1 MSNNTGRNNY
11 RLAIAASI
19 AYCTIYGFSF
29 MASRIAL
36 MNTSADML
44 LAIRFTCAMLVML
57 LLVLSGRF
65 RIDLKGKPVG
75 KFLIMGLCQPVI
87 YFIAETSGI
96 QYTNSSFAGIMIS
109 LIPIVTTVL
118 AAVFLNE
125 RISAKT
131 LGWILC
137 SVVGVFIIS
146 TVQTSSGS
154 IQLRGVICLLGA
166 VASAAVFYLLSRSI
180 MHYFTAFERTFIMMV
195 MGFVY
200 FTGSAI
206 IKEGSEFVPQFAA
219 GLTSSGVMLPILYLS
234 VISSVGAFFLQNY
247 AISILDVATAT
258 VFENIIPIVSVAAG
272 VIFLREPFS
281 VIQLAGIVLILLG
294 VWKVSTTEH

>member
-1 MSNNTGRNNY
+1 MSNHSSRDRY
-11 RLAIAASI
+11 RLAIIASI

-29 MASRIAL
+29 MASRIGL

-57 LLVLSGRF
+57 LLVATGRF
-65 RIDLKGKPVG
+65 RIALRGKPVG

-87 YFIAETSGI
+87 YFIAETAGI

-109 LIPIVTTVL
+109 LIPVVTAML
-118 AAVFLNE
+118 AAIFLHE
-125 RISAKT
+125 RLSLKI

-154 IQLRGVICLLGA
+154 IRFKGVIYLLIA
-166 VASAAVFYLLSRSI
+166 VAAAAVFYLISRSI
-180 MHYFTAFERTFIMMV
+180 MDSFTPFERTFIMMV

-200 FTGSAI
+200 FTGQAI
-206 IKEGSEFVPQFAA
+206 IKNGQDFLSLFKA
-219 GLTSSGVMLPILYLS
+219 GITDTGVMLPILYLS
-234 VISSVGAFFLQNY
+234 VVSSVGAFFLQNY

-258 VFENIIPIVSVAAG
+258 VFENIIPIISVVAG
-272 VIFLREPFS
+272 VFFLGEPFS
-281 VIQLAGIVLILLG
+281 VIQLVGIVLILLG
-294 VWKVSTTEH
+294 VWKVSTAHS